1 MKGRLDTELLVRSIR
16 YSVER
21 VRVEKERGRL
31 EQQLRQSQRMEV
43 VGKLAGG
50 LAHDFNNLLTAILG
64 YSQMGATLVGP
75 EGQVGTHLREIN
87 KAAQRASDL
96 SRKLLAF
103 SRGQITDLKV
113 VTLNE
118 LILNT
123 HKMLRRLIGEDIELV
138 TVAAPDLGLVRV
150 DLGQIEQVLINLA
163 INARDATPSGGKLT
177 IETEN
182 ATVD

>member
-1 MKGRLDTELLVRSIR
+1 
-16 YSVER
+16 
-21 VRVEKERGRL
+21 
-31 EQQLRQSQRMEV
+31 
-43 VGKLAGG
+43 
-50 LAHDFNNLLTAILG
+50 
-64 YSQMGATLVGP
+64 VGP
-75 EGQVGTHLREIN
+75 EGQVGTHFREIN

-96 SRKLLAF
+96 SRKLLVF

-113 VTLNE
+113 VTLSE

-182 ATVD
+182 VTVD